1 MVNDA
6 GALRKRNVVRRRS
19 NKCQSLKQRRV
30 GKLKILLEFLSPKKL
45 RSEGFELLNGQRS
58 AGKDVEIRRRI
69 KCH

>member
-6 GALRKRNVVRRRS
+6 DALRKRSVVRRRS
-19 NKCQSLKQRRV
+19 GKCQSLKQRRV

>member
-6 GALRKRNVVRRRS
+6 DALRKRSGRNG
-19 NKCQSLKQRRV
+19 NGKCQSLKQKRV

>member
-6 GALRKRNVVRRRS
+6 GALRKRNAVKEKS
-19 NKCQSLKQRRV
+19 KCQSLKQRRV